1 MSLTTF
7 SFILFFLASLIV
19 YYAVP
24 RRFRWIALLVS
35 SAAFFILSST
45 VWTAVYLIASAVSA
59 SLCLRAMARARQNEQ
74 PKKAKG
80 ALILGIVVN
89 VGMLAVLKYTNF
101 VITNVNSIAALS
113 LEKVAFPAPLGIS
126 FYTLTL
132 VGMLLDGYWGIAEP
146 GANVFK
152 TALYIGYWPT
162 LTSGPITRWGEFA
175 PSLYEGH
182 ALDWKNI
189 VFGLERML
197 WGAFKKL
204 VISAP
209 LGVVVDTIYAD
220 TASYPGL
227 YVWVAAVLF
236 MFQLY
241 TDFSGCMDIILG
253 ASECY
258 GVVLPENFRTPFF
271 ARSVQEYWQRWHIT
285 LSAWLRDYIL
295 YPILRS
301 GAWRKLTKWIKKHWG
316 KKAARQIPSYLGM
329 LCVWLLIGLWHG
341 GDWKY
346 ILGMG
351 LWFWLWIVLGQVCEP
366 LARKVNAFLHIRTDS
381 FCWKLYQSLR
391 TFALAAVGNM
401 FFRLD
406 SLGATFRAIGD
417 GFSVFNPWIFTDG
430 SLYALGLEQKP
441 FHTALL
447 GLVLLLVVSALQE
460 KESVRERIARQNLPF
475 RWLIWLALV
484 LAVLVFGQY
493 GPGYNAA
500 NFIYANF

>member
-7 SFILFFLASLIV
+7 PFLCFFLASLIV

-24 RRFRWIALLVS
+24 RRFRWAALLLC
-35 SAAFFILSST
+35 SAVFFLLSAT
-45 VWTAVYLIASAVSA
+45 PWTIVYLAVSAVSA
-59 SLCLRAMARARQNEQ
+59 SLCVRAIRRARQAEQ
-74 PKKAKG
+74 PKKARA
-80 ALILGIVVN
+80 ALIAGVVVN

-101 VITNVNSIAALS
+101 FLSNLSVLAGLSIGKA
-113 LEKVAFPAPLGIS
+113 AFPAPLGIS
-126 FYTLTL
+126 FYTLQL
-132 VGMLLDGYWGIAEP
+132 VGMLLDSYWGIAEP
-146 GANVFK
+146 DANVLR
-152 TALYIGYWPT
+152 TALFVGYWPQ
-162 LTSGPITRWGEFA
+162 LTSGPIARWSEIGTPLF
-175 PSLYEGH
+175 EGH

-209 LGVVVDTIYAD
+209 LGVIVDTIYAD
-220 TASYPGL
+220 TAAYPGL
-227 YVWVAAVLF
+227 YVWLAAVLF

-241 TDFSGCMDIILG
+241 TDFSGCMDIVLG

-258 GVVLPENFRTPFF
+258 GVTLPENFRTPFF

-301 GAWRKLTKWIKKHWG
+301 GVWRRLTKRIKAHWG

-351 LWFWLWIVLGQVCEP
+351 LWFWFWIVLGQVSEP
-366 LARKVNAFLHIRTDS
+366 LARKVNAFLKIRTDS
-381 FCWKLYQSLR
+381 FGWRLFQSVR
-391 TFALAAVGNM
+391 TFILAAVGNM
-401 FFRLD
+401 FFRLP
-406 SLGATFRAIGD
+406 SLGATFRAIGE

-430 SLYALGLEQKP
+430 SLYTLGLGQKEL
-441 FHTALL
+441 HTALL
-447 GLVLLLVVSALQE
+447 GLGLLLIVSLLQE
-460 KESVRERIARQNLPF
+460 KESVRARIARQNTVF
-475 RWLIWLALV
+475 RWLIWLAL
-484 LAVLVFGQY
+484 LMAVLVFGQY

-500 NFIYANF
+500 SFIYANF

>member
-1 MSLTTF
+1 
-7 SFILFFLASLIV
+7 
-19 YYAVP
+19 
-24 RRFRWIALLVS
+24 
-35 SAAFFILSST
+35 
-45 VWTAVYLIASAVSA
+45 
-59 SLCLRAMARARQNEQ
+59 
-74 PKKAKG
+74 
-80 ALILGIVVN
+80 
-89 VGMLAVLKYTNF
+89 
-101 VITNVNSIAALS
+101 
-113 LEKVAFPAPLGIS
+113 
-126 FYTLTL
+126 
-132 VGMLLDGYWGIAEP
+132 MLLDSYWGIAEP
-146 GANVFK
+146 DANVLR
-152 TALYIGYWPT
+152 TALFVGYWPQ
-162 LTSGPITRWGEFA
+162 LTSGPIARWSEIGTPLF
-175 PSLYEGH
+175 EGH

-220 TASYPGL
+220 TAAYPGL
-227 YVWVAAVLF
+227 YVWLAAVLF

-241 TDFSGCMDIILG
+241 TDFSGCMDIVLG

-258 GVVLPENFRTPFF
+258 GVTLPENFRTPFF

-301 GAWRKLTKWIKKHWG
+301 GAWRKLTKRIKTHWG

-351 LWFWLWIVLGQVCEP
+351 LWFWFWIVLGQVSEP
-366 LARKVNAFLHIRTDS
+366 LARKVNAFLKIRTDS
-381 FCWKLYQSLR
+381 FGWHLFQSVR
-391 TFALAAVGNM
+391 TFILAAVGNM
-401 FFRLD
+401 FFRLP
-406 SLGATFRAIGD
+406 SLGATFRAIGE

-430 SLYALGLEQKP
+430 SLYTLGLGQKEL
-441 FHTALL
+441 HTALL
-447 GLVLLLVVSALQE
+447 GLGLLLIVSLLQE
-460 KESVRERIARQNLPF
+460 KESVRARIARQNTVF
-475 RWLIWLALV
+475 RWLIWLAL
-484 LAVLVFGQY
+484 LMAVLVFGQY

-500 NFIYANF
+500 SFIYANF